1 VQFAEGADFAPTH
14 GAAYWEKATRGFDW
28 SSEDRV
34 PADLFNQVLWEGMMN
49 DSPYPTVRTGLDLSR
64 TVAANPASE

>member
-49 DSPYPTVRTGLDLSR
+49 DSPYPTVRTYGIHTSR
-64 TVAANPASE
+64 NSQ